1 MQRYDQTCVILP
13 WPRAFAPFA
22 GTLLV
27 HSGGGLNGRSVPV
40 SLAACSYEP

>member
-1 MQRYDQTCVILP
+1 MQRDDQTCVILP

-27 HSGGGLNGRSVPV
+27 HSGGLKGRSVPI